1 MTEKEWKE
9 QIKEFNL
16 RDFFMQDT
24 FEIYENAAIVVITN
38 HQLIM
43 CKTARNGEQPHSDAF
58 EDLYQAIYDIDM
70 SILQN
75 KNAAMRAAIIKNSYG
90 SGNITARL
98 LNENQN
104 RLLWFSFPSTV
115 SQSQL
120 ELLSLWCQQ
129 NAETITSVEEK
140 VGEQFVGFMHTGN
153 RTAKI
158 GNLDSVLEYATTI
171 LEDRKVP
178 YPDDKNHI
186 VGYTVEDF
194 KMKKH
199 LQCERSESNG

>member
-9 QIKEFNL
+9 QAREFNL

-24 FEIYENAAIVVITN
+24 SGIYENAAIVVITDN
-38 HQLIM
+38 QLIM
-43 CKTARNGEQPHSDAF
+43 SKTDRDGEQPHSDAF
-58 EDLYQAIYDIDM
+58 EDLYQAIYDIDT
-70 SILQN
+70 SVLQN
-75 KNAAMRAAIIKNSYG
+75 KNAAMRATIIKTLYG
-90 SGNITARL
+90 AGNITARL

-140 VGEQFVGFMHTGN
+140 N
-153 RTAKI
+153 WRTVCRI
-158 GNLDSVLEYATTI
+158 YAH
-171 LEDRKVP
+171 RK
-178 YPDDKNHI
+178 
-186 VGYTVEDF
+186 
-194 KMKKH
+194 
-199 LQCERSESNG
+199 

>member
-9 QIKEFNL
+9 QAREFNL

-24 FEIYENAAIVVITN
+24 SGIYENAAIVVITDN
-38 HQLIM
+38 QLIM
-43 CKTARNGEQPHSDAF
+43 SKTDRDREQPHSDAF
-58 EDLYQAIYDIDM
+58 EDLYQAIYDIDT
-70 SILQN
+70 SVLQN
-75 KNAAMRAAIIKNSYG
+75 KNAAMRATIIKNLYG
-90 SGNITARL
+90 AGNITARL

-129 NAETITSVEEK
+129 NAETITFVEEK
-140 VGEQFVGFMHTGN
+140 IGEQFVGFMHTGN

-158 GNLDSVLEYATTI
+158 GNLDSILEYATTI

-186 VGYTVEDF
+186 VGYTLEDL
-194 KMKKH
+194 KRKKY
-199 LQCERSESNG
+199 L

>member
-9 QIKEFNL
+9 QAREFNL

-24 FEIYENAAIVVITN
+24 SGIYENAAIVVITDN
-38 HQLIM
+38 QLIM
-43 CKTARNGEQPHSDAF
+43 SKTDRDGEQPHSGAF
-58 EDLYQAIYDIDM
+58 EDLYQAIYDIDT
-70 SILQN
+70 SVLQN
-75 KNAAMRAAIIKNSYG
+75 KNAAMRATIIKNLYG
-90 SGNITARL
+90 AGNITARL

-129 NAETITSVEEK
+129 NAEPITSVEEK
-140 VGEQFVGFMHTGN
+140 IGEQFVGFMHTGN

-158 GNLDSVLEYATTI
+158 GNLDSILEYATTI

-178 YPDDKNHI
+178 YPDDKNYI
-186 VGYTVEDF
+186 VGYTLEDL
-194 KMKKH
+194 KRKKY
-199 LQCERSESNG
+199 L

>member
-9 QIKEFNL
+9 QAREFNL

-24 FEIYENAAIVVITN
+24 SGIYENAAIVVITDN
-38 HQLIM
+38 QLIM
-43 CKTARNGEQPHSDAF
+43 SKTDRDGEQPHSDAF
-58 EDLYQAIYDIDM
+58 EDLYQAIYDIDT
-70 SILQN
+70 SVLQN
-75 KNAAMRAAIIKNSYG
+75 KNAAMRATIIKNLYG
-90 SGNITARL
+90 AGNITARL

-129 NAETITSVEEK
+129 NAEPITSVEEK
-140 VGEQFVGFMHTGN
+140 IGEQFVGFMHTGN

-158 GNLDSVLEYATTI
+158 GNLDSILEYATTI

-178 YPDDKNHI
+178 YPDDKNYI
-186 VGYTVEDF
+186 VGYTLEDL
-194 KMKKH
+194 KRKKY
-199 LQCERSESNG
+199 L

>member
-9 QIKEFNL
+9 QAREFNL

-24 FEIYENAAIVVITN
+24 SGIYENAAIVVITD

-43 CKTARNGEQPHSDAF
+43 SKTDRDGEQPHSDAF
-58 EDLYQAIYDIDM
+58 EDLYQAIYDIDT
-70 SILQN
+70 SVLQN
-75 KNAAMRAAIIKNSYG
+75 KNAAMRATIIKNLYG
-90 SGNITARL
+90 AGNITARL

-129 NAETITSVEEK
+129 NAEPITSVEEK
-140 VGEQFVGFMHTGN
+140 IGEQFVGFMHTGN

-158 GNLDSVLEYATTI
+158 GNLDSILEYATTI

-186 VGYTVEDF
+186 VGYTLEDL
-194 KMKKH
+194 KRKKY
-199 LQCERSESNG
+199 L

>member
-9 QIKEFNL
+9 QIRKFNL

-24 FEIYENAAIVVITN
+24 SGIYENAAIVVITDN
-38 HQLIM
+38 QLIM
-43 CKTARNGEQPHSDAF
+43 SKTDRDGEQPHSDAF
-58 EDLYQAIYDIDM
+58 EDLYQAIYDIDT
-70 SILQN
+70 SVLQN
-75 KNAAMRAAIIKNSYG
+75 KNAAMRATIIKTLYG
-90 SGNITARL
+90 AGNITARL

-140 VGEQFVGFMHTGN
+140 IGEEFVGFMHTGN

-158 GNLDSVLEYATTI
+158 GNLASVLEYATTI

-186 VGYTVEDF
+186 VGYTLEDL
-194 KMKKH
+194 KRKKY
-199 LQCERSESNG
+199 L

>member
-9 QIKEFNL
+9 RAREFNL

-24 FEIYENAAIVVITN
+24 SRIYENAAIVVITDN
-38 HQLIM
+38 QLIM
-43 CKTARNGEQPHSDAF
+43 SKTDRDGEQPHSDAF
-58 EDLYQAIYDIDM
+58 EDLYQAIYDIDT
-70 SILQN
+70 SVLQN
-75 KNAAMRAAIIKNSYG
+75 KNAAMRATIIKNLYG
-90 SGNITARL
+90 AGNITARL

-120 ELLSLWCQQ
+120 ELLSLWFQQ

-140 VGEQFVGFMHTGN
+140 IGEQFVGFMHTGN

-158 GNLDSVLEYATTI
+158 GNLDSILEYATTI

-186 VGYTVEDF
+186 VGYTLEDL
-194 KMKKH
+194 KRKKY
-199 LQCERSESNG
+199 L

>member
-140 VGEQFVGFMHTGN
+140 IGEQFVGFMHTGN

-199 LQCERSESNG
+199 L

>member
-9 QIKEFNL
+9 QAREFNL

-24 FEIYENAAIVVITN
+24 SGIYENAAIVVITDN
-38 HQLIM
+38 QLIM
-43 CKTARNGEQPHSDAF
+43 SKTDRDGEQPHSDAF
-58 EDLYQAIYDIDM
+58 EDLYQAIYDIDT
-70 SILQN
+70 SVLQN
-75 KNAAMRAAIIKNSYG
+75 KNAAMRATIIKNLYG
-90 SGNITARL
+90 AGNITARL

-104 RLLWFSFPSTV
+104 RLLWFSLPSTV

-120 ELLSLWCQQ
+120 ELLSLWRQQ

-140 VGEQFVGFMHTGN
+140 IGEQFVGFMHTGN

-158 GNLDSVLEYATTI
+158 GNLDSILEYATTI

-186 VGYTVEDF
+186 VGYTLEDL
-194 KMKKH
+194 KRKKY
-199 LQCERSESNG
+199 L